1 MQKNET
7 NYLVFDI
14 GNSKIKFHYI
24 SNTNEALFSL
34 NWLCTSDESIELEN
48 ILALC
53 MPSYSDQVIIASTN
67 ENKAYQDKLQANLKA
82 IGFSKI
88 TILDNSYGANLAI
101 DKNID
106 RTQLG
111 IDILACVQYCA
122 SNQISNAYV
131 FMFGSALVG
140 LKITQGMLQGASIA
154 PGAYISYLHL
164 QEKIAQLS
172 MPYTSETKLGQNTI
186 QALNSGLYNLLNGF
200 ILSHCQDQNG
210 YEILLTGG
218 DGIYLKDHYSYNPN
232 LIAQGYVYLF
242 LEAK

>member
-1 MQKNET
+1 MQKNQT

-14 GNSKIKFHYI
+14 GNSKIKFYYI
-24 SNTNEALFSL
+24 SNTNEILFSL
-34 NWLCTSDESIELEN
+34 NWLCSSNESIELEN

-53 MPSYSDQVIIASTN
+53 MPSYSDQVVIANTN
-67 ENKAYQDKLQANLKA
+67 ADTTYQNKLRTNLKA

-88 TILDNSYGANLAI
+88 TILDNSYGAHLAI

-106 RTQLG
+106 RKQLG
-111 IDILACVQYCA
+111 IDILACMQYCA
-122 SNQISNAYV
+122 SNQILNAYV

-140 LKITQGMLQGASIA
+140 LKITQGTLQGASIA
-154 PGAYISYLHL
+154 PGAYFSYQHL
-164 QEKIAQLS
+164 QEKITQLS
-172 MPYTSETKLGQNTI
+172 IPYTIETKLGQNTI

-200 ILSHCQDQNG
+200 ILSHCQGKNG

-218 DGIYLKDHYSYNPN
+218 DGIYLKEHYNYNPH
-232 LIAQGYVYLF
+232 LIAQGYIYLF